1 MSRTAVLAVRIVTET
16 KEANKGID
24 ETAGRLEKFEK
35 GLDRAAL
42 PAAVAG
48 AAVLGF
54 AKKTGEMAS
63 IAQQNAGAVDSV
75 FKGNAQTVRD
85 FAATAADKLGLSGS
99 AYQQMASV
107 IGSQLK
113 NMGVPMDQVAG
124 STNDL
129 IAKGA
134 DLAAMFG
141 GSTSDAVSALSSLLR
156 GERDPIERYG
166 VSINQAAIDAK
177 KAELGLAGLSGEA
190 DKNANLTAT
199 MALLQKQ
206 TADAT
211 GQFAREADSA
221 AGAQERANA
230 KIQDAGAKLG
240 SVFLP
245 AMAAA
250 AAAAG
255 SMATWAAD
263 NSQLLLILGGV
274 IGGVAGAI
282 LLINGALKAWKAAT
296 TAMAAV
302 QVVLNAVMSANPI
315 GLVVVAIAAIVA
327 GLVLA
332 YQNVGWFKDFVDQ
345 AFAAVGA
352 AVQAAAQ
359 WFQDAWNNAVF
370 VVQALIAGWS
380 AIFAGI
386 FAAVQAGAGA
396 VAAWFQNA
404 WNNAVAGV
412 QAALAVWSA
421 IVAGVFAAVQAGAA
435 AVASFF
441 ANAWQ
446 AGVAIVLGVVRA
458 FQAGAAAV
466 FNGVASFAGNVA
478 GRIVSF
484 FASGFGTVQG
494 VVAGAI
500 GVVRGTIDTVAGAV
514 QGVTG
519 WLTGA
524 LAGAFQF
531 VASIGRG
538 AFSGIVGAI
547 QNVIGWIQNALS
559 WVRNLASN
567 IGGAVG
573 KVLGFGGATAA
584 TPAAA
589 GFSYDAGAG
598 FAGPGFAGGATSVFS
613 TPGLFASP
621 APRPAAPTVINV
633 TVNGALDPA
642 AVGAQI
648 DGILRKHLRRTG
660 QLTNGATPW

>member
-24 ETAGRLEKFEK
+24 ETAGKLDKFEK
-35 GLDRAAL
+35 GLDRATV
-42 PAAVAG
+42 PAAAAG
-48 AAVLGF
+48 AAVLAF
-54 AKKTGEMAS
+54 AKKTGDMAS

-75 FKGNAQTVRD
+75 FKGNAATINN

-129 IAKGA
+129 ISKGA

-141 GSTSDAVSALSSLLR
+141 GSTSDAVAALSSLLR

-166 VSINQAAIDAK
+166 VSINDAAIQAK
-177 KAELGLAGLSGEA
+177 KAELGLSGLSGEA
-190 DKNANLTAT
+190 DKNATLTAT

-250 AAAAG
+250 ATAAG
-255 SMATWAAD
+255 GMAVWASE
-263 NSQLLLILGGV
+263 NSTALLIMAGV

-282 LLINGALKAWKAAT
+282 LLVNGAVKAYRATVAA
-296 TAMAAV
+296 AAAI
-302 QVVLNAVMSANPI
+302 QVVWNAVMSANPI
-315 GLVVVAIAAIVA
+315 GLVIVAVAALVA
-327 GLVLA
+327 GLVWA

-345 AFAAVGA
+345 AFAAVA
-352 AVQAAAQ
+352 AVVAAVAK
-359 WFQDAWNNAVF
+359 WFQDAW
-370 VVQALIAGWS
+370 G
-380 AIFAGI
+380 
-386 FAAVQAGAGA
+386 
-396 VAAWFQNA
+396 
-404 WNNAVAGV
+404 
-412 QAALAVWSA
+412 
-421 IVAGVFAAVQAGAA
+421 A
-435 AVASFF
+435 AVAWVSNAVGQVSKFF
-441 ANAWQ
+441 QTAW
-446 AGVAIVLGVVRA
+446 AVAVSIVLGVIRSWQSGV
-458 FQAGAAAV
+458 AAV
-466 FNGVASFAGNVA
+466 FNGVASFVGGVVGQIRN
-478 GRIVSF
+478 S
-484 FASGFGTVQG
+484 FASGFNAAAGI
-494 VVAGAI
+494 VAGVI
-500 GVVRGTIDTVAGAV
+500 GGIRGTIGTITGAAQAV
-514 QGVTG
+514 VG
-519 WLTGA
+519 WLQGA
-524 LAGAFQF
+524 LGGAFQY

-538 AFSGIVGAI
+538 AFAGITGAI

-559 WVRNLASN
+559 WVRSLTSGIA
-567 IGGAVG
+567 GAVG
-573 KVLGFGGATAA
+573 KMLGFGGATAA
-584 TPAAA
+584 APGASA
-589 GFSYDAGAG
+589 GYYSGAG
-598 FAGPGFAGGATSVFS
+598 FGGDAFAGGATGVFS
-613 TPGLFASP
+613 TPSLFSAP
-621 APRPAAPTVINV
+621 APKAAAPTIINV

-648 DGILRKHLRRTG
+648 DGILRQHLRRTG
-660 QLTNGATPW
+660 ALTNGATPW

>member
-24 ETAGRLEKFEK
+24 ETASRLDKFER
-35 GLDRAAL
+35 GLDKAAL
-42 PAAVAG
+42 PAAAAG
-48 AAVLGF
+48 AAVLAF
-54 AKKTGEMAS
+54 AKKTGDMAS

-75 FKGNAQTVRD
+75 FKGNAASVNA

-113 NMGVPMDQVAG
+113 NMGVPMDQVAD
-124 STNDL
+124 STNGL
-129 IAKGA
+129 IEKGA

-141 GSTSDAVSALSSLLR
+141 GSTSDAVDALSSLLR

-166 VSINQAAIDAK
+166 VSINDAAIQAK

-190 DKNANLTAT
+190 DKNATLTAT

-240 SVFLP
+240 AVFLP

-250 AAAAG
+250 ATAAG
-255 SMATWAAD
+255 GMATWAAQ
-263 NSQLLLILGGV
+263 NSTVLLVLGGV

-282 LLINGALKAWKAAT
+282 LAINGALKAWKAAT

-302 QVVLNAVMSANPI
+302 QVVLNAVMAANPI

-327 GLVLA
+327 GLILA

-359 WFQDAWNNAVF
+359 WFQDAWNTAVL
-370 VVQALIAGWS
+370 VVQALVAGWS
-380 AIFAGI
+380 AVFAGI
-386 FAAVQAGAGA
+386 IAGVQAAVGA
-396 VAAWFQNA
+396 VAQWFQDA
-404 WNNAVAGV
+404 WANAVAGV
-412 QAALAVWSA
+412 QAALAVWGA
-421 IVAGVFAAVQAGAA
+421 IIAGVFGAVQAGAG
-435 AVASFF
+435 AVADFF
-441 ANAWQ
+441 AKAWA
-446 AGVAIVLGVVRA
+446 AGVAIVLGAVRA
-458 FQAGAAAV
+458 WQAGANAV
-466 FNGVASFAGNVA
+466 FNAVASFVGTIA

-484 FASGFGTVQG
+484 FSSGFSTVQG
-494 VVAGAI
+494 IVAGAI

-514 QGVTG
+514 QNVTS

-524 LAGAFQF
+524 LGGAFQF
-531 VASIGRG
+531 VASVGRG

-559 WVRNLASN
+559 WVRSLSSGIA
-567 IGGAVG
+567 GAVG
-573 KVLGFGGATAA
+573 KMLGFGGATAA
-584 TPAAA
+584 APGAAT
-589 GFSYDAGAG
+589 FYAGAG
-598 FAGPGFAGGATSVFS
+598 FGGAGFEGGATGVFG
-613 TPGLFASP
+613 TPALFSSP
-621 APRPAAPTVINV
+621 APKAVAPTVINV

-660 QLTNGATPW
+660 ALVNGATPW